1 MSIKMSLDIF
11 TLKLIHNVK
20 FLSEIRGV
28 KVSYEAK
35 LYYHLIF
42 VAADYR
48 RL

>member
-1 MSIKMSLDIF
+1 MSIDICI
-11 TLKLIHNVK
+11 LKLICNDK
-20 FLSEIRGV
+20 FLSEIQGV

-42 VAADYR
+42 VAANYR